1 PVNTWNP
8 FLINFMH
15 VWGIAKDAWRT
26 ANWWDKLR
34 IWFMPTGWRPDDVKA
49 KYPIHSWERA
59 EEQIK
64 YTTPA
69 SPMLQAWSWAQL
81 VINNLFL
88 YHLLVSI
95 GDLNATEII
104 LYALYI
110 GIGVFAYT
118 SLMDRHPVGVLAE
131 GCRLLLGAGII
142 LQTGSWFGLET
153 VIGGALLLVGL
164 YGGLAFGL
172 TLYFTYFEKGV
183 ETKGATI
190 E

>member
-1 PVNTWNP
+1 
-8 FLINFMH
+8 
-15 VWGIAKDAWRT
+15 
-26 ANWWDKLR
+26 
-34 IWFMPTGWRPDDVKA
+34 KA
-49 KYPIHSWERA
+49 KPPYNPTSSKA
-59 EEQIK
+59 
-64 YTTPA
+64 P
-69 SPMLQAWSWAQL
+69 P
-81 VINNLFL
+81 
-88 YHLLVSI
+88 
-95 GDLNATEII
+95 
-104 LYALYI
+104 
-110 GIGVFAYT
+110 IGVFAYT